1 MSDNIESICYI
12 IGYRESNHE
21 RKEALLFVLLYL
33 RELFPT
39 LEILVVEQ
47 DVSPKFN
54 IGKSL
59 DIRHVFIQ
67 NSGLYNRCWG
77 FNVGA
82 KNTKKQVLAF
92 GDSDLFL
99 KKEDF
104 LTCFKAAEN
113 FEAITPN
120 KTEAI
125 NIAIRNQ
132 VDFEFEVINTRPLY
146 TFAGG
151 LVILRKAAFEKIGGW
166 DERFEGW
173 GGEDDAFSH
182 VIYNRLTSKTFKFPF
197 YHIDHPRTSMD
208 GNQQEKYQDNKYL
221 AEEITAIN
229 GAGLDRYIRFLKN
242 KQQGSVDKY
251 NTPSSNLYRKDKL
264 NFVLAITTFNR
275 LGYLKNCVDSFL
287 STRDSAIN
295 WQLIIADD
303 NSNDGT
309 KAYLE
314 ELQKEHDVI
323 IIHND
328 KVDIIRQV
336 NAVLKTLL
344 NMDFTLCF
352 RCDDDVVFRQP
363 GWDLLYWQI
372 IERTGIQHLIFYD
385 KNWFPIHNLERPIQ
399 RGNLLANCSAENIQ
413 GTFYTLTKEIIQTVG
428 FFDEQQFG
436 RRGFGH
442 VDYSFRCCRAG
453 FNVIT
458 TPFDVVGSNDFIELQ
473 GIRDYKKSIASQF
486 KSLLNPKEIIDFK
499 KELIKTNR
507 LYIPYNENF
516 QSRSNELES
525 INKKNKH
532 SFKKSS
538 KHQFQKA
545 DANFYPER
553 GITGFLG
560 FLLKRFY
567 NWTIEW
573 KLYFIPSGIK
583 KIGRV
588 LNKISIDLLNIGN

>member
-1 MSDNIESICYI
+1 MCDNIESICYI

-33 RELFPT
+33 RKLFPT
-39 LEILVVEQ
+39 LEILVIEQ
-47 DVSPKFN
+47 DISPKFS
-54 IGKSL
+54 IEESFH
-59 DIRHVFIQ
+59 IRHIFIQ

-82 KNTKKQVLAF
+82 ENTQKQVLAF

-104 LTCFKAAEN
+104 LICFKAAEN

-120 KTEAI
+120 KKEAI

-132 VDFEFEVINTRPLY
+132 VDFEFEVINKRPIY

-151 LVILRKAAFEKIGGW
+151 LLILRKAAFEKIGGW

-173 GGEDDAFSH
+173 GGEDDALSH
-182 VIYNRLTSKTFKFPF
+182 VIYNRLTSKTFEFPF
-197 YHIDHPRTSMD
+197 YHIDHPRTLND
-208 GNQQEKYQDNKYL
+208 GIQQEKYQNNKYL
-221 AEEITAIN
+221 AEEIKMMN
-229 GAGLDRYIRFLKN
+229 GPSLDRYIRFLKN
-242 KQQGSVDKY
+242 KTQGAVDKY
-251 NTPSSNLYRKDKL
+251 DNLTIKLNKKDKL

-275 LGYLKNCVDSFL
+275 LDYLRNCIDSFL
-287 STRDSAIN
+287 KTRDSAIN

-303 NSNDGT
+303 NSTDET

-314 ELQKEHDVI
+314 ELQKEQDAI

-328 KVDIIRQV
+328 KVDIHRQV
-336 NAVLKTLL
+336 NTVLKTLL
-344 NMDFTLCF
+344 KMDFTLCF
-352 RCDDDVVFRQP
+352 RCDDDVIFRQS
-363 GWDLLYWQI
+363 GWDLLYWRTIQ
-372 IERTGIQHLIFYD
+372 RTGFQHLIFYD

-399 RGNLLANCSAENIQ
+399 RGNLVSSCSAENIQ
-413 GTFYTLTKEIIQTVG
+413 GAFYTLTKEIIQTVG

-453 FNVIT
+453 FNAIP
-458 TPFDVVGSNDFIELQ
+458 TPFDVIKSNDFIKLQ
-473 GIRDYKKSIASQF
+473 AIGDYKKSITSQF
-486 KSLLNPKEIIDFK
+486 KSLLNPKEIISLK
-499 KELIKTNR
+499 KELINTNR

-516 QSRSNELES
+516 QSLSNELES
-525 INKKNKH
+525 VNKKDKH
-532 SFKKSS
+532 SFKKPL

-553 GITGFLG
+553 GIMGFFG

-583 KIGRV
+583 KIGLV
-588 LNKISIDLLNIGN
+588 LNKISIDLLNIGD